1 VTASAVGRGMGVEAI
16 EHLENQ
22 DCAALEQ
29 ADVLSIRFGCGGYQT
44 QLCEDLLCGA
54 SSMQEESAK
63 VRHCPSAAGFGDV
76 RNDRMGSPN

>member
-1 VTASAVGRGMGVEAI
+1 MGVEAI

>member
-1 VTASAVGRGMGVEAI
+1 MALPVWRGMGVEAI

-22 DCAALEQ
+22 HCAALEQ

-63 VRHCPSAAGFGDV
+63 VRHGPAAACLRDV
-76 RNDRMGSPN
+76 QNDRMGSPN